1 MFAFWRGFCYNR
13 FGGDIL
19 KKIHDAKEKIYQFI
33 LSEIDRKGFPPTVRE
48 ICDGVGLASPASVHR
63 YLRILAEE
71 GLLRVDPNKKRAYT
85 VPDYRRDKTASLPL
99 LGKVAAG
106 LPILAHENREDV
118 FPVPSMLLHGLRSDA
133 FMLRVDGESMKNAG
147 ICDRDIIVV
156 ELGTVP
162 KDGDI
167 VVARVNSEE
176 VTVKRF
182 FQKGKEIE
190 LRPENEAFTPMVYPI
205 DQVEILG
212 CVTGLMRSY

>member
-1 MFAFWRGFCYNR
+1 M
-13 FGGDIL
+13 
-19 KKIHDAKEKIYQFI
+19 KKVNDAKEKIYQFI
-33 LSEIDRKGFPPTVRE
+33 RSEIDRNGFPPTVRE

-63 YLRILAEE
+63 YLRMLADE
-71 GLLRVDPNKKRAYT
+71 GLLLADANKKRAYT
-85 VPDYRRDKTASLPL
+85 VSDSAHEKTASLPL

-106 LPILAHENREDV
+106 LPILAYENREDF
-118 FPVPSMLLHGLRSDA
+118 FPVPSILLHGLRSDA

-147 ICDRDIIVV
+147 ICDHDIIVV

-167 VVARVNSEE
+167 VVARISHEE

-190 LRPENEAFTPMVYPI
+190 LRPENEAFSPMIYPVE
-205 DQVEILG
+205 QVEILG

>member
-1 MFAFWRGFCYNR
+1 MMRRKR
-13 FGGDIL
+13 FISSFFS
-19 KKIHDAKEKIYQFI
+19 KSIA
-33 LSEIDRKGFPPTVRE
+33 KGFLRRCARSATASASLPLPPCIV
-48 ICDGVGLASPASVHR
+48 ICAF
-63 YLRILAEE
+63 
-71 GLLRVDPNKKRAYT
+71 DPNKKRAYT

-190 LRPENEAFTPMVYPI
+190 LRPENEAFSSMVYPI

-212 CVTGLMRSY
+212 CVTGLLRSY

>member
-1 MFAFWRGFCYNR
+1 M
-13 FGGDIL
+13 
-19 KKIHDAKEKIYQFI
+19 KKVNDAKEKIYQFI
-33 LSEIDRKGFPPTVRE
+33 LSETDRNGFPPTVRE

-63 YLRILAEE
+63 YLRKLTDE
-71 GLLRVDPNKKRAYT
+71 GLLSTDTNKKRAYT
-85 VPDYRRDKTASLPL
+85 VSGSVRERTASIPL

-106 LPILAHENREDV
+106 LPILAYENREDI

-147 ICDRDIIVV
+147 ICDHDIIVV
-156 ELGTVP
+156 ELGTIP

-167 VVARVNSEE
+167 VVARVNGEE

-190 LRPENEAFTPMVYPI
+190 LRPENDAFSPMIYPVG
-205 DQVEILG
+205 QVEILG